1 MSGDKLQEYRK
12 DLKNRTYQNVG
23 KIALLILLAVAL
35 SYLFC
40 YIAFERL
47 DNNINWSNK
56 TVQLLWTIIVL
67 SMVLSIVLKTQL
79 STPDNAFTLIFSIC
93 FVILLPA
100 LLILLF
106 HYVGNYQFNDNGM
119 VVTALASTGVSLL
132 CLWFIFSIITG
143 KWDENTGTTTRL
155 PSSLKRSL

>member
-1 MSGDKLQEYRK
+1 MSGDKLKEYRK

-40 YIAFERL
+40 YIAFEKL

-56 TVQLLWTIIVL
+56 TVQLFWTIIVL
-67 SMVLSIVLKTQL
+67 FMVLGIVLKTRL
-79 STPDNAFTLIFSIC
+79 SKPNNAFTLIFSIC
-93 FVILLPA
+93 FVILIPA

-106 HYVGNYQFNDNGM
+106 HYAGKYQVNDNGM
-119 VVTALASTGVSLL
+119 VVTALASTGVSLI

-143 KWDENTGTTTRL
+143 KWDKNTGTTTRL
-155 PSSLKRSL
+155 PSGMR